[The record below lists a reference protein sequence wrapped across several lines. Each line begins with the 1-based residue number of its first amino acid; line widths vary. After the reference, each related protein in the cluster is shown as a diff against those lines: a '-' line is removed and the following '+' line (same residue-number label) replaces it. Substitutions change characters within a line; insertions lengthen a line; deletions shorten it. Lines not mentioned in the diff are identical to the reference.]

1 LRSRDMI
8 VLWPIYF
15 DSTVTWGSGR
25 RVPKSMAIK
34 SPKTED
40 IVKAVISA
48 GLRSDLIPLKAYPRH
63 QWVNTGYV
71 LVEHKMSKAKILRLV
86 ASKFPEGS

>member
-1 LRSRDMI
+1 MT

-15 DSTVTWGSGR
+15 DANVTWGSGR
-25 RVPKSMAIK
+25 RVPKPMAIK

-48 GLRSDLIPLKAYPRH
+48 GFKADLTPSKAYPRH
-63 QWVNTGYV
+63 QWIKTGYV
-71 LVEHKMSKAKILRLV
+71 LVEHNMSKIKILRLI
-86 ASKFPEGS
+86 ASKFPHSS